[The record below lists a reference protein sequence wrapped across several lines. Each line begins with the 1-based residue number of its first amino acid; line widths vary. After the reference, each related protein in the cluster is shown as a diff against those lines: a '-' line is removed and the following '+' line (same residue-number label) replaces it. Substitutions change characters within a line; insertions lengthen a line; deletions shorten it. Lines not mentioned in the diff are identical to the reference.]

1 MPHSRATTAPDDQT
15 FMQMALRLGAEAAAA
30 GEVPVGAVVVKDGVV
45 IGSGCNSPIQSCD
58 PTAHAEVQALRTA
71 ARTLGNYRLDDC
83 TLYVTL
89 EPCAMCCGAALHS
102 RLKRVVFGAAE
113 PKTGCAGSVQNLFAN
128 AQLNH
133 QTQVEGGLLA
143 QQASLQLQ
151 TFFKD
156 KRAQQRQ
163 DAAPLREDALRT
175 PEHCFGA
182 LVDYPWAPHYV
193 SDLPSLAGLRLHY
206 LDLGRAD
213 SPQVYLCLHP
223 IPGWSFSWRARIAV
237 WLEQGVRVVAPDL
250 IGFGK
255 SDKPKRADFHQ
266 PDWHLRCLQEL
277 LERLDLRNLVVLL
290 PDATHPLLQGLAAAV
305 AKAEPGRRLR
315 RLQLEAIEPAEAHT
329 QAQAQERVGRMAPY
343 PNAGYRAGE
352 RALAPKTSRAAK
364 MKS

>member
-133 QTQVEGGLLA
+133 QTQVEGGV
-143 QQASLQLQ
+143 QLQ
-151 TFFKD
+151 AFFKD

-213 SPQVYLCLHP
+213 SPQVYLFLHP
-223 IPGWSFSWRARIAV
+223 IPGWSFSWRAQIAV

-329 QAQAQERVGRMAPY
+329 RLKPRSASDGWRPTPMPAT
-343 PNAGYRAGE
+343 
-352 RALAPKTSRAAK
+352 ALANVLLRPRPRAQRK
-364 MKS
+364 